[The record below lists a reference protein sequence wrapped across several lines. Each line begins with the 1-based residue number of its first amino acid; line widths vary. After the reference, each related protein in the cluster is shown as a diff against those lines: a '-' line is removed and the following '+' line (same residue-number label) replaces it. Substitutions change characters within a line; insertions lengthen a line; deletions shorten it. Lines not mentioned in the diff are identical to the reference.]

1 MSQLQLAETTC
12 EAHLLGAILHDASVM
27 DAAMEELAP
36 ADFSEPSY
44 ARIYKAMLD
53 ADANGEPIEPI
64 TLTTRIPHLGD
75 TIHEIYTGTSGSAN
89 SNWYI
94 RDIGKASQR
103 RQFIKITETLLRSAK
118 DPEKNIAEI
127 VDRMAGEIM
136 ELSMRGAKEGSEEM
150 MHVIERVIREADTR
164 RHSASHII
172 GLTTHLPSLNKL
184 TSGLQPGKMYVLA
197 GYPSMGKSA
206 IALNIVRHI
215 LGKEKTALFFS
226 LEMSRDEVAQ
236 RLTAAEAR
244 TDAMR
249 TFEGSLND
257 QDWGKVTDAAESMR
271 PLANRLVVDDR
282 PGLSPIQMIAS
293 ARRQRRA
300 TGLDLVVV
308 DYLQLMGHHDKD
320 VRASEY
326 RVVTEC
332 SKALKGMSKTLKC
345 PVVVLSQLR
354 RPGAQEKGKEWS
366 GGAKTQLPEPTID
379 MLRSSGQ
386 VEQDADVIMFI
397 HKNTLNVAKNRSGPR
412 GNKIELTF
420 KKEYMQFNEKTE
432 REEN

>member
-1 MSQLQLAETTC
+1 MSTLQLAETTC
-12 EAHLLGAILHDASVM
+12 EAHLLGAIFHDAAVM
-27 DAAMEELAP
+27 DAAMDELAP

-53 ADANGEPIEPI
+53 ADSKGEPIEPI
-64 TLTTRIPHLGD
+64 TLSTRIPQLGD
-75 TIHEIYTGTSGSAN
+75 VIHDIYQRPASTAN
-89 SNWYI
+89 ANWYI
-94 RDIGKASQR
+94 RDIRKASLR
-103 RQFIKITETLLRSAK
+103 RRFIKLSETLLRSAK

-127 VDRMAGEIM
+127 VDRMAGEVM
-136 ELSMRGAKEGSEEM
+136 ELSMEGSREATEDM
-150 MHVIERVIREADTR
+150 MHVIERVLKEAGTR
-164 RHSASHII
+164 RHSANHII
-172 GLTTHLPSLNKL
+172 GLTTHLPTLNKV

-206 IALNIVRHI
+206 LALNICRHV
-215 LGKEKTALFFS
+215 LGREKTALFFS

-249 TFEGSLND
+249 TFEGSLNE
-257 QDWGKVTDAAESMR
+257 QDWDKVGVTAETMR
-271 PLANRLVVDDR
+271 PWANRLVVDDR
-282 PGLSPIQMIAS
+282 PGLSPLQMIAT

-300 TGLDLVVV
+300 TGLDLVIV

-412 GNKIELTF
+412 GHKIELTF
-420 KKEYMQFNEKTE
+420 KKEYMQFNETSA
-432 REEN
+432 REES